1 LLPTLMASIAMDCG
15 VAPRRLEIEITEDAL
30 IQDFSAAQA
39 VMQSFRNLGMKIALD
54 DFGTGY
60 SSLQNLHEL
69 RFDKIK
75 IDRSFVT
82 EIPTNNESRKLVMA
96 IISLAR
102 NLNLPIVAEGI
113 EDIAVAGALLEMG
126 CTYGQG
132 YAFGRPMPA
141 KDIVAMLRE
150 QAEAGRSQVA

>member
-1 LLPTLMASIAMDCG
+1 MGSGRKLVI
-15 VAPRRLEIEITEDAL
+15 IEITEDAL
-30 IQDFSAAQA
+30 IQDFTTAQA
-39 VMQSFRNLGMKIALD
+39 VMQSFRNLGMKLALD

-82 EIPTNNESRKLVMA
+82 DLETNEDSRKLCAA
-96 IISLAR
+96 IIAMAN
-102 NLNLPIVAEGI
+102 NLNLPVTAEGI
-113 EDIAVAGALLEMG
+113 ENKALVSILLDMG

-132 YAFGRPMPA
+132 YGLGRPMPA
-141 KDIVAMLRE
+141 RDVLDVLTHSQTVRARVA
-150 QAEAGRSQVA
+150 

>member
-1 LLPTLMASIAMDCG
+1 M
-15 VAPRRLEIEITEDAL
+15 R
-30 IQDFSAAQA
+30 
-39 VMQSFRNLGMKIALD
+39 IALD

-69 RFDKIK
+69 RFDKLK

-82 EIPTNNESRKLVMA
+82 DLHVNEESRKLVTA
-96 IISLAR
+96 IVSLAR
-102 NLNLPIVAEGI
+102 NLNLPVVAEGI
-113 EDIAVAGALLEMG
+113 EDVEVAETLRDMG

-141 KDIVAMLRE
+141 SHIAELLRGKVP
-150 QAEAGRSQVA
+150 ADRAQVA